1 MPLGLYISVP
11 FCRTKC
17 SYCNFASDVFSKS
30 AYENYVARVL
40 EDIATSRQLASELG
54 CALNETAD
62 SIYLGGGTPSILDA
76 PQLLRIF
83 AALRGQFAVTPD
95 AEITVECA
103 PGTLTPA
110 LIETLLQ
117 CGVNRVSLG
126 VQSFV
131 DREAQSVG
139 RLHKR
144 STVLEEIARL
154 REAGL
159 GNINIDLIAGLPHQT
174 AESWAFS
181 VSETIATGVPHV
193 SVYMLEVDEDSRLG
207 RELIAG
213 GARYHAHF
221 VPDDDMTADFYHQ
234 ACQMLASAGIA
245 QYEIS
250 NFARVGLASQ
260 NSESR
265 GDELQNNESRHNLKY
280 WTRQPYVGFGVD
292 AHSMLPLVWG
302 RAPSP
307 VRVGTAALGCPAERS
322 SAVARTPSNAG
333 SAIAVDRIEA
343 DHHQGVRFATP
354 DSLDAYMNRAS
365 HTVTPVS
372 AQAAIEESFFLGLRL
387 NRGIDLESI
396 RTEFSPEFSSE
407 SSSASLDCGKTHEC
421 VDHRGRAALQGRV
434 SPAKSARAS
443 APVAVLPRQIALF
456 RSLFSRGESSY
467 REGHDFSRATSAAEK
482 AAALAAEASGPQQEF
497 SRDAV
502 TAWES
507 AINQC
512 VQEGLLEQQEATLR
526 LTARGRFLSNEVFAR
541 FLIEETKVG
550 TGHVNPR

>member
-1 MPLGLYISVP
+1 MPLGLYLSVP

-40 EDIATSRQLASELG
+40 EDIGNSRQLASELG
-54 CALNETAD
+54 CALDETAD
-62 SIYLGGGTPSILDA
+62 SIYLGGGTPSILEA
-76 PQLLRIF
+76 PQLLRVF

-144 STVLEEIARL
+144 ATVLEEIARL

-159 GNINIDLIAGLPHQT
+159 HNMNIDLIAGLPHQT

-181 VSETIATGVPHV
+181 VSETITTGAPHV
-193 SVYMLEVDEDSRLG
+193 SVYMLEVDDDSRLG

-221 VPDDDMTADFYHQ
+221 VPDDDATADFYQQ
-234 ACQMLASAGIA
+234 ACEMLASAGIA

-250 NFARVGLASQ
+250 NFARVASHSQ
-260 NSESR
+260 N
-265 GDELQNNESRHNLKY
+265 GELQDNESRHNLKY
-280 WTRQPYVGFGVD
+280 WTRQPYHGFGVD
-292 AHSMLPLVWG
+292 AHSML
-302 RAPSP
+302 
-307 VRVGTAALGCPAERS
+307 
-322 SAVARTPSNAG
+322 
-333 SAIAVDRIEA
+333 AI
-343 DHHQGVRFATP
+343 DHHKNDRGEAIRFATP
-354 DSLDAYMNRAS
+354 DSLEAYMNRVP

-387 NRGIDLESI
+387 NRGIDLE
-396 RTEFSPEFSSE
+396 RLRAEFSSE
-407 SSSASLDCGKTHEC
+407 FGSASFWKRSCRPERGEGVAVCRKSPRTAASSSPS
-421 VDHRGRAALQGRV
+421 
-434 SPAKSARAS
+434 
-443 APVAVLPRQIALF
+443 
-456 RSLFSRGESSY
+456 FS
-467 REGHDFSRATSAAEK
+467 TIN
-482 AAALAAEASGPQQEF
+482 P
-497 SRDAV
+497 DAV

-507 AINQC
+507 AIQQC
-512 VQEGLLEQQEATLR
+512 EDEGLIEQQGAILR
-526 LTARGRFLSNEVFAR
+526 LTARGRLLSNEVFAR
-541 FLIEETKVG
+541 FLTEETKVG